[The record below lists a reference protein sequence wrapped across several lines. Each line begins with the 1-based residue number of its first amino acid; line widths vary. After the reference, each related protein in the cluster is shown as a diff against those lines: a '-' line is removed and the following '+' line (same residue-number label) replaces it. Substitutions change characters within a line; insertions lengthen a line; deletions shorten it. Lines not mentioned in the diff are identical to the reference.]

1 LERLERAFAL
11 LDRYVSQQGVKGA
24 GLVVAQGGEIV
35 GERYIGCATPD
46 RPAGVDTLWP
56 LASISKLY
64 TAAAAMA
71 LVEAGEITFGAR
83 AAAILPEF
91 TKDGRDKITLRHLLT
106 HTSGLPYES
115 PQMADRLQAQL
126 SLEEILREAFDCE
139 LLFAPGTNQ
148 VYSDY
153 GIGLAGLICAK
164 VAGLSFPELVRQTV
178 IAPAGLVDTYMPPPE
193 SVYDRI
199 AQIEGPLAEGT
210 PGAMYNS
217 AYARALAHPAFGTIA
232 SARDLLKFGLL
243 FDPNRE
249 RRLFSPIATM
259 TMVTDQT
266 GLDFPDELTE
276 PMSPAVRAW
285 GIGFHVKG
293 RMAFPEL
300 ASPAA
305 FGHPGATGC
314 LLLVDPVLDI
324 AFAFVS
330 NRHLNTSMDDWNSR
344 LSAIANVVMSSM
356 TREPRP

>member
-1 LERLERAFAL
+1 MKRLERAFAL
-11 LDRYVSQQGVKGA
+11 LDRYVTEQGVKGA
-24 GLVVAQGGEIV
+24 GLVVAQGGKIV
-35 GERYIGCATPD
+35 GERYAGCATPD
-46 RPAGVDTLWP
+46 RPTDADTLWP

-71 LVEAGEITFGAR
+71 LVEAGEITLGTR
-83 AAAILPEF
+83 AAAILPGF
-91 TKDGRDKITLRHLLT
+91 TKDGRDKITLRQLLT

-115 PQMADRLQAQL
+115 PQMGDRLQAQL
-126 SLEEILREAFDCE
+126 SLEEILQEAFGCE
-139 LLFAPGTNQ
+139 LLFTPGTNQ

-153 GIGLAGLICAK
+153 GIGLAGLICAR
-164 VAGLSFPELVRQTV
+164 VAGMSFPELVRQTV

-217 AYARALAHPAFGTIA
+217 AYARTLAHPAFGTIS

-243 FDPNRE
+243 FDPNRDQ
-249 RRLFSPIATM
+249 RLFSPITTM
-259 TMVTDQT
+259 TMITDQT

-314 LLLVDPVLDI
+314 LLLVDPVLDV
-324 AFAFVS
+324 AFSYVS
-330 NRHLNTSMDDWNSR
+330 NRHLNTSMDGWNSR
-344 LSAIANVVMSSM
+344 LSAMANVVMSSM
-356 TREPRP
+356 SGEARP

>member
-11 LDRYVSQQGVKGA
+11 LDRYVTGQGVKGA
-24 GLVVAQGGEIV
+24 GLVVAKGGEIV
-35 GERYIGCATPD
+35 GEHYVGCATPD
-46 RPAGVDTLWP
+46 QPAAAGTLWP

-71 LVEAGEITFGAR
+71 LVQAGEITLGTR
-83 AAAILPEF
+83 AAAILPGF

-126 SLEEILREAFDCE
+126 TLEEILQEAFDCE

-164 VAGLSFPELVRQTV
+164 VAGLSFPELVLQTV
-178 IAPAGLVDTYMPPPE
+178 IAPGGLVDTYMPPPE
-193 SVYDRI
+193 SVFDRI

-217 AYARALAHPAFGTIA
+217 TYARNLAHPAFGTIA
-232 SARDLLKFGLL
+232 SARDLLKLGLL

-249 RRLFSPIATM
+249 RTLFSRVGTM
-259 TMVTDQT
+259 TMITDQT

-276 PMSPAVRAW
+276 PMSPTVRAW

-293 RMAFPEL
+293 QMAFPEL
-300 ASPAA
+300 ASPVA

-314 LLLVDPVLDI
+314 LLLIDPTYDVG
-324 AFAFVS
+324 FAFVS
-330 NRHLNTSMDDWNSR
+330 NRHLNLSLDDWNAR
-344 LSAIANVVMSSM
+344 LSAIANVVMSSLTM
-356 TREPRP
+356 EVRR